1 MKFSA
6 GSLALASLLATA
18 PLAKATVANFDDVI
32 TVNGTGSVQQYANL
46 FFNGFKA
53 INCAF
58 FFDPA
63 PGMPASPNRKA
74 CVSEPNAASSWTN
87 TSLIVPTSPSIATI
101 WGLGIN
107 LTSVVFQPYLE
118 LNQTQNV
125 TIKIKAV
132 PMIGLASWYNYTYLA
147 NATAPVK
154 FTPSID
160 DPTGNWTNLMR
171 LSFSPTLGNGN
182 GTNVTGLFIDDL

>member
-1 MKFSA
+1 MRLS
-6 GSLALASLLATA
+6 GSSLVALAALATA
-18 PLAKATVANFDDVI
+18 PTATATLANFDDVI
-32 TVNGTGSVQQYANL
+32 TVNGTGSIQQYANL

-53 INCAF
+53 VNCAY

-63 PGMPASPNRKA
+63 PGVPASPNRKA
-74 CVSEPNAASSWTN
+74 CVSEPNAASSWSN
-87 TSLIVPTSPSIATI
+87 TTTKFPKAPSLATI

-118 LNQTQNV
+118 LNQTQSVNI
-125 TIKIKAV
+125 TIKSV
-132 PMIGLASWYNYTYLA
+132 PMIGLASSYNYTYPA

-154 FTPSID
+154 FTPATD

-171 LSFSPTLGNGN
+171 ISFSSTLGNS
-182 GTNVTGLFIDDL
+182 TNVTGLFIDDL